1 MRSQTYEGCKM
12 LDIQNSC
19 KILGSKIRTIQTLRG
34 SSEKRLPLAALQRSI
49 VSWDYGIASDDKA
62 ATMDRVQKSMS
73 GRQTKVM
80 QSLRT
85 IVLPV
90 NDHIDVNVSTRGS
103 AKSASKPLA
112 KLIKDQGK
120 AQSWRTQKS
129 MYLGSNKW
137 QKGHDNHGKIG
148 MSPRDPGPLS
158 GHNQA
163 QPQHNKTY
171 STFLGRGWNF
181 DNV

>member
-1 MRSQTYEGCKM
+1 MGSQTYEGCKM

-34 SSEKRLPLAALQRSI
+34 SSEKQLPLAALQRSI

-85 IVLPV
+85 RVLSV
-90 NDHIDVNVSTRGS
+90 NGHIDVNVPLVDLQNRPRNLWPNWLKTKVKHRVEEPKKACTWDRTSGKKAMTIMVKLGCPQGTRDRFLAITKHNHSTTR
-103 AKSASKPLA
+103 PTVL
-112 KLIKDQGK
+112 
-120 AQSWRTQKS
+120 
-129 MYLGSNKW
+129 
-137 QKGHDNHGKIG
+137 
-148 MSPRDPGPLS
+148 
-158 GHNQA
+158 
-163 QPQHNKTY
+163 
-171 STFLGRGWNF
+171 F
-181 DNV
+181 